1 VRSIARGLI
10 MIAMTSSRL
19 TSTRLLLVA
28 DARNR
33 GPVAAKSPIRHYRL
47 ARLRVQG
54 RNDATVARIHLDHHI
69 N

>member
-1 VRSIARGLI
+1 
-10 MIAMTSSRL
+10 MIAMMSSRL

-33 GPVAAKSPIRHYRL
+33 GPAAAKSPIRHYRL

-54 RNDATVARIHLDHHI
+54 RGDATVARIHIDHHLS
-69 N
+69 